1 MTSWIK
7 RSPFVQKAYNGSSVM
22 TWQEPSLPYVP
33 PVDPAPVQAPAV
45 LPQDDEI
52 PPAGVSSPPPA
63 TVLTR
68 FRLSD
73 AITSQ
78 QDVLSALDRTV
89 DLSNGYDEAVV
100 PGSVRLL
107 IGGEVFSD
115 RNGVMVTAID
125 HSNNAAITSGSID
138 YATGVVT
145 LTSIA
150 SGAANTPTLESLV
163 TEAGKEPLGEMQFRV
178 PSAPVKVDS
187 LQIRAQTVN
196 GENVTAVANSTG
208 IIDDTW
214 VQGYCDYQSGVVDM
228 QFGAWVTAA
237 GNEGEPWYN
246 VDLIN
251 PADGKIFKATA
262 VWADSMFYNATS
274 QTFIPLDADILG
286 LDPVRLPQDG
296 RVPIYAD
303 GDVVVVLNDQTT
315 SGTFVNATDTDLGR
329 TRIAK
334 ITVRDVA
341 GVEISDVAYSVNL
354 DTGIISWVNLSG
366 ISQPL
371 TIVDRIEDMA
381 VLTDVQITGTL
392 TLSQPLSHDFPLAGT
407 LVSNA
412 VIYGDLFAH
421 TTVPFDQQ
429 TWTGVWSDVLIGS
442 GVAAQYNNSG
452 FPIAVDNASAIEER
466 WIILFSNTNTVDVIG
481 ENVGQILTD
490 VLITGDIAPINP
502 NTSQPYFTIPLGGW
516 GGGWAAGNLLRF
528 NTLGAGA
535 PLWLIQSVAQG
546 DATDPDLTFCV
557 EIRGDRDS

>member
-1 MTSWIK
+1 MGEKYLFRRTKS
-7 RSPFVQKAYNGSSVM
+7 FTGYTEGVGDA
-22 TWQEPSLPYVP
+22 T
-33 PVDPAPVQAPAV
+33 
-45 LPQDDEI
+45 LPQDGS
-52 PPAGVSSPPPA
+52 GVV
-63 TVLTR
+63 TVR
-68 FRLSD
+68 YRLDANNLVQSD
-73 AITSQ
+73 AINTFEK
-78 QDVLSALDRTV
+78 TI
-89 DLSNGYDEAVV
+89 DLTNGFDESIVT
-100 PGSVRLL
+100 GSVRMA
-107 IGGEVFSD
+107 IGTDIFVD
-115 RNGVMVTAID
+115 RAGKIVYDID
-125 HSNNAAITSGSID
+125 HATDAATEAGSIN
-138 YATGVVT
+138 YTTGVIT
-145 LTSIA
+145 LTSVN
-150 SGAANTPTLESLV
+150 SGDVNTPALQGLM
-163 TEAGKEPLGEMQFRV
+163 TEAGKEPLGEVQFRV

-187 LQIRAQTVN
+187 LQLRATTIAGV
-196 GENVTAVANSTG
+196 NVTAVADSSG

-214 VQGYCDYQSGVVDM
+214 VQGYCDYQTGVVDM
-228 QFGAWVTAA
+228 QFGSWITAA
-237 GNEGEPWYN
+237 GNEAEEWY
-246 VDLIN
+246 DIDAIN
-251 PADGKIFKATA
+251 DADGKIF
-262 VWADSMFYNATS
+262 VGVSIYADTLFYNATS
-274 QTFIPLDADILG
+274 QTFIPLDAGILG

-315 SGTFVNATDTDLGR
+315 SGTFSNGQDTDLGR
-329 TRIAK
+329 IRIAK
-334 ITVRDVA
+334 ISVRDVA
-341 GVEISDVAYSVNL
+341 GVEISDAAYSVDL
-354 DTGIISWVNLSG
+354 DTGIISWVNLTG

-392 TLSQPLSHDFPLAGT
+392 ALSTPLSHDFPLTDT

-429 TWTGVWSDVLIGS
+429 TWTGEWSDVLIGS
-442 GVAAQYNNSG
+442 GIAAQYNNSQ

-466 WIILFSNTNTVDVIG
+466 WQILFSNTNTVDVIG

-528 NTLGAGA
+528 NSLGAGA

-557 EIRGDRDS
+557 EVRGDIDTP